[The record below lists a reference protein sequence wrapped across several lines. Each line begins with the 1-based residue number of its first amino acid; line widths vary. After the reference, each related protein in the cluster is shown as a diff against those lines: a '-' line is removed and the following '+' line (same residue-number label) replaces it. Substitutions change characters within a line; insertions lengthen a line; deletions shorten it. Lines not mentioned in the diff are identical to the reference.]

1 MTNQEKLVTISFQ
14 VTESEKKSM
23 DFLCENMG
31 INVEIALKM
40 FARAVINNMGIPF
53 DVVTDFIR
61 TPRNVQRAEDARTK
75 IARTINGQMQL
86 EAQEIE

>member
-31 INVEIALKM
+31 ITVEIALKM

-61 TPRNVQRAEDARTK
+61 TPKNVQRAEDTRTK
-75 IARTINGQMQL
+75 IARTLDGQMQQG
-86 EAQEIE
+86 AQEIE

>member
-1 MTNQEKLVTISFQ
+1 MTNQEKLITISFE

-23 DFLCENMG
+23 ELLCENMG

-40 FARAVINNMGIPF
+40 FARALINNMGIPF

-61 TPRNVQRAEDARTK
+61 TPRNVQRAEDTRAK
-75 IARTINGQMQL
+75 IVKTLNVQMQQ